1 MEKIL
6 ESIKKH
12 KLIKPGETI
21 GVAVSGGQDS
31 MALLNY
37 LANLQHEMDFEVVAI
52 HVDHSLR
59 DNSMQDALFVINY
72 CKKHHIR
79 AYKFK
84 IDVKQLA
91 EEKGQSIETAAR
103 EARYG
108 VFESLIKKG
117 IVDRVALAHH
127 AEDQAETILLHL
139 LRGSGLSGA
148 RGMEYEKR
156 GMFVRPMLRTRKK
169 SIMAYINDNEI
180 PYVEDETNSEDVYQ
194 RNFIRNKIMP
204 LISTRFPGAIDAI
217 NSFAKACK
225 EDDDYIQTQVVT
237 DALIHES
244 EKVVKIP
251 CATFLSSP
259 SISSRL
265 VFKALEM
272 IGVFKDI
279 ERKHIEII
287 KNFALSS
294 QNGAR
299 IKLPMDVSVHKEYDF
314 LTLTNEQK
322 EKVSMNVKFKCG
334 TFDVE
339 NYGKVSIK
347 RATELKINEN
357 ELIIDS
363 KKLPKDAFWRFKREG
378 DQITKFGG
386 GTQKLKTYMLQKK
399 IPLRQRDFVPVL
411 ALGSEIYAVAGY
423 GISEKVKIDETTKS
437 AYVIT
442 VKQ

>member
-1 MEKIL
+1 MDKIL
-6 ESIKKH
+6 ENIKKH
-12 KLIKPGETI
+12 KLIKKGETI

-37 LANLQHEMDFEVVAI
+37 LANLQNELDFEVVAI

-59 DNSMQDALFVINY
+59 EASTQDALFVISY
-72 CKKHHIR
+72 CKRNHIR

-84 IDVKQLA
+84 INVKQLA

-139 LRGSGLSGA
+139 LRGAGLSGA

-156 GMFVRPMLRTRKK
+156 GMFIRPMLKTRKK
-169 SIMAYINDNEI
+169 SIMSYINDNEI

-204 LISTRFPGAIDAI
+204 LISLRFPGAVDAI
-217 NSFAKACK
+217 NSFATACK
-225 EDDDYIQTQVVT
+225 EDDDYIQTHVLT
-237 DALIHES
+237 DALLHEA

-251 CATFLSSP
+251 CAIFLNSP
-259 SISSRL
+259 SLSSRL
-265 VFKALEM
+265 VFKAFEM

-294 QNGAR
+294 QNGSK
-299 IKLPMDVSVHKEYDF
+299 IKLPMDVSVYKEYDF
-314 LTLTNEQK
+314 ITLTNEQK
-322 EKVSMNVKFKCG
+322 EKVTMNVKFKCG
-334 TFDVE
+334 SFDVE
-339 NYGKVSIK
+339 NFGKVSVK
-347 RATELKINEN
+347 RASELNINEN
-357 ELIIDS
+357 ELIIDA
-363 KKLPKDAFWRFKREG
+363 KKLPKEAAWRFKREG

-386 GTQKLKTYMLQKK
+386 GTQKLKTYLAQKK

-411 ALGSEIYAVAGY
+411 ALGNEIYVVAGQ
-423 GISEKVKIDETTKS
+423 GISDNVKIDETTKQ
-437 AYVIT
+437 AYIIT
-442 VKQ
+442 VK